1 MAGLANMLRRAARGG
16 PPPLTTVRS
25 WMGIFS
31 ADVQAAKVG
40 TVDELAVLV
49 QAGCYACVGGA
60 HSYNG
65 VQIVRDAT
73 AVTLKELG
81 LKGIAY
87 DAATHEVSVEP
98 SVTILELK
106 LFLLDRDRRLI
117 SSGNFMAQTVI
128 GALCTGTHGYGREA
142 VMAEGVTA
150 LEFLDGQGRRVAL
163 RKGQRDFRYAALSF
177 GTIGPIVSLTMKT
190 APIESFEADT
200 LICRLSQKPG
210 HVTDEHAAMFAVFPY
225 SDRHD
230 PTIALQT
237 IRPARPGQAPHRIAS
252 PLFTLRRVSEFI
264 IKRYWVFDKLFPA
277 LRRPFQRLISRL
289 DVHYHSRLITD
300 PRDLDYLYDPTP
312 GLESSRQ
319 PNVLKSLLSPT
330 HTAYNLAFFVRLA
343 DAPEVVRFVM
353 FQADQFRTLG
363 FYLKSMIGVRE
374 IATSSDLP
382 FAANFKGPV
391 VAIDLFADVRDY
403 AWLERIQRE
412 VFAYFPD
419 VRPHWGKSA
428 IVDEWADTLG
438 ANHITALRRLHEKHY
453 PGGTGLRTTS
463 RVRRLLGLSVV
474 PPGTITTAKVSPPVS
489 PSASP

>member
-1 MAGLANMLRRAARGG
+1 MGGLADRLRRASGG
-16 PPPLTTVRS
+16 APAPLTTLRS

-31 ADVQAAKVG
+31 ADVVVAKVA
-40 TVDELAVLV
+40 TVDELADVV
-49 QAGCYACVGGA
+49 RAGRYACVGAA

-73 AVTLKELG
+73 AVVMRDTG
-81 LKGIAY
+81 LKAISY
-87 DAATHEVSVEP
+87 DEATHEATVEP

-106 LFLLDRDRRLI
+106 TFLIARDRRPI

-128 GALCTGTHGYGREA
+128 GALCTGTHGYGRQA
-142 VMAEGVTA
+142 VMAEAVTA
-150 LEFLDGQGRRVAL
+150 LEFLDGDGQRVAL
-163 RKGQRDFRYAALSF
+163 RKGERDFRYAALAF
-177 GTIGPIVSLTMKT
+177 GTIGPIVSLTLQT
-190 APIESFEADT
+190 APIGSFEADT
-200 LICRLSQKPG
+200 IICRLSEKPK

-225 SDRHD
+225 SDRGD

-252 PLFTLRRVSEFI
+252 PLFTLRRISEFI
-264 IKRYWVFDKLFPA
+264 IKRYWVFDRLFPA

-289 DVHYHSRLITD
+289 NLSYHRREITD

-312 GLESSRQ
+312 GLESSRE
-319 PNVLKSLLSPT
+319 PNVMKQLLSPT

-353 FQADQFRTLG
+353 FQAEQFRKLG

-374 IATSSDLP
+374 LASRSELP
-382 FAANFKGPV
+382 FAGNFKGPV
-391 VAIDLFADVRDY
+391 AAIDLFADVRDY

-428 IVDEWADTLG
+428 IVDEWADSLG
-438 ANHITALRRLHEKHY
+438 AIHIKALRQLYEKHY
-453 PGGTGLRTTS
+453 PDGGLWTTS
-463 RVRRLLGLSVV
+463 RARRLLGLPVI
-474 PPGTITTAKVSPPVS
+474 PPGTIATPPK
-489 PSASP
+489 ASPNAT

>member
-1 MAGLANMLRRAARGG
+1 MAGLANMLRRAAGG
-16 PPPLTTVRS
+16 APSPLTTIRS
-25 WMGIFS
+25 WMGIFT
-31 ADVQAAKVG
+31 ADVVAAKVG
-40 TVDELAVLV
+40 TVDELAALV
-49 QAGCYACVGGA
+49 RGGCYACVGAA

-73 AVTLKELG
+73 AVTLKESG

-87 DAATHEVSVEP
+87 DEATHQVSVEP
-98 SVTILELK
+98 SLTILELK
-106 LFLLDRDRRLI
+106 LFLLDRGRRLI
-117 SSGNFMAQTVI
+117 SSGNYMAQTVI

-150 LEFLDGQGRRVAL
+150 LEFLDGEGARVAL
-163 RKGQRDFRYAALSF
+163 RKGQRDFRYAALAF
-177 GTIGPIVSLTMKT
+177 GTIGPIVSLTLKT

-200 LICRLSQKPG
+200 VICRLSEKPQ

-237 IRPARPGQAPHRIAS
+237 IRPARPGQKPHRVAS

-264 IKRYWVFDKLFPA
+264 IKRYWVFDRLFPA

-289 DVHYHSRLITD
+289 DVHCHSREITD
-300 PRDLDYLYDPTP
+300 PRDLDYLYDPSP

-319 PNVLKSLLSPT
+319 PNVLKSMLSPT

-353 FQADQFRTLG
+353 FQADHFRALG

-374 IATSSDLP
+374 IATQSELP

-391 VAIDLFADVRDY
+391 AAIDLFADVRDY

-428 IVDEWADTLG
+428 IVDEWADSLG
-438 ANHITALRRLHEKHY
+438 ADHITALRRLHEKHY
-453 PGGTGLRTTS
+453 PGGGLRTTS
-463 RVRRLLGLSVV
+463 RVRRLLGLPVA
-474 PPGTITTAKVSPPVS
+474 PPGTVATAAK
-489 PSASP
+489 ASPNVA

>member
-1 MAGLANMLRRAARGG
+1 MTKLANKLRRAAGL
-16 PPPLTTVRS
+16 PPLVTIRS

-31 ADVQAAKVG
+31 AEVETAKVA
-40 TVDELAVLV
+40 TVDELAAVV
-49 QAGCYACVGGA
+49 RAGGYACVGSA

-73 AVTLKELG
+73 AVILRDCG
-81 LKGIAY
+81 LKAMAY
-87 DAATHEVSVEP
+87 DETAHEVTVEP

-106 LFLLDRDRRLI
+106 TFLMARDRRLV
-117 SSGNFMAQTVI
+117 SSGNYMAQTVI

-142 VMAEGVTA
+142 VMAEGVRA
-150 LEFLDGQGRRVAL
+150 LEFLDGAGRRVAL
-163 RKGQRDFRYAALSF
+163 RKGQRDFRYAALAF
-177 GTIGPIVSLTMKT
+177 GAIGPIVSLTLKT

-200 LICRLSQKPG
+200 VICRLSEKPR

-225 SDRHD
+225 SDRDD

-237 IRPARPGQAPHRIAS
+237 IRPARPGEAPRKMAS

-264 IKRYWVFDKLFPA
+264 IKRYWVFDRLFPA

-289 DVHYHSRLITD
+289 DVHYHNRVITD

-312 GLESSRQ
+312 GLEGARQ
-319 PNVLKSLLSPT
+319 PDILRSMFSPT

-353 FQADQFRTLG
+353 FQADQYRKLG

-374 IATSSDLP
+374 LASKSDLP

-391 VAIDLFADVRDY
+391 AAIDLFADVRDY

-453 PGGTGLRTTS
+453 PGDGLRGTS
-463 RVRRLLGLSVV
+463 RMRRLLGLPVA
-474 PPGTITTAKVSPPVS
+474 PPGTIATAPK
-489 PSASP
+489 ASPNAP

>member
-1 MAGLANMLRRAARGG
+1 MTGLAKLLRRAAGG
-16 PPPLTTVRS
+16 ASPSKITLRS

-31 ADVQAAKVG
+31 AEVEAAKVG
-40 TVDELAVLV
+40 TVDELAALV
-49 QAGCYACVGGA
+49 RSGCYACVGAA

-65 VQIVRDAT
+65 VQIVRDAK
-73 AVTLKELG
+73 ALTLKESG
-81 LKGIAY
+81 LKGVAY
-87 DAATHEVSVEP
+87 DAATQEVTVEP

-106 LFLLDRDRRLI
+106 LFLLDHERRLI

-128 GALCTGTHGYGREA
+128 GALCTGTHGYGRQA

-163 RKGQRDFRYAALSF
+163 RKGQRDFRYAALAF
-177 GTIGPIVSLTMKT
+177 GTIGPIVSLTMQT

-200 LICRLSQKPG
+200 IICRLSEKPR

-237 IRPARPGQAPHRIAS
+237 IRPARPGQAPHRTAS

-264 IKRYWVFDKLFPA
+264 IKRYWVFDRLFPA

-289 DVHYHSRLITD
+289 DVHYHSKEITD

-319 PNVLKSLLSPT
+319 PNILKSALSPT

-374 IATSSDLP
+374 IATQSALP

-391 VAIDLFADVRDY
+391 AAIDLFADVRDY

-428 IVDEWADTLG
+428 IVDEWVDTLG
-438 ANHITALRRLHEKHY
+438 ANHVAALRRLHEKHY
-453 PGGTGLRTTS
+453 PDGGGIRTTS
-463 RVRRLLGLSVV
+463 RVRRLLGLSVA
-474 PPGTITTAKVSPPVS
+474 PPGTIATPAK
-489 PSASP
+489 ASPNAI

>member
-1 MAGLANMLRRAARGG
+1 MKGLAGKLRRAANGAPVR
-16 PPPLTTVRS
+16 TTIRS

-31 ADVQAAKVG
+31 AEVEAAKVG
-40 TVDELAVLV
+40 TVDELVALV
-49 QAGCYACVGGA
+49 QCGGYACVGAA

-65 VQIVRDAT
+65 VQIVRDAK
-73 AVTLKELG
+73 AVVLKESG
-81 LKGIAY
+81 LKAIAY
-87 DAATHEVSVEP
+87 DEATHEVTVEP
-98 SVTILELK
+98 SVTVLDLK
-106 LFLLDRDRRLI
+106 TFLMTKDRRLV
-117 SSGNFMAQTVI
+117 SSGNYMAQTVI
-128 GALCTGTHGYGREA
+128 GALCTGTHGYGRQA

-150 LEFLDGQGRRVAL
+150 LSFLDGAGARVDL
-163 RKGQRDFRYAALSF
+163 RKGQRDFRYAVLAF
-177 GTIGPIVSLTMKT
+177 GTIGPIVSLTMQT

-200 LICRLSQKPG
+200 IICRLSEKPG

-237 IRPARPGQAPHRIAS
+237 VRPARPGQAPHHVAS
-252 PLFTLRRVSEFI
+252 PLFTLRRISEFI
-264 IKRYWVFDKLFPA
+264 IKRYWVFDRLFPA

-289 DVHYHSRLITD
+289 DVHYHKRQITD

-319 PNVLKSLLSPT
+319 PNVMKSLLSPT

-353 FQADQFRTLG
+353 FQADQYRRLG

-374 IATSSDLP
+374 LASQSDLP

-391 VAIDLFADVRDY
+391 AAIDLFADVRDY

-428 IVDEWADTLG
+428 IVDEWVDTLG
-438 ANHITALRRLHEKHY
+438 ANHIAALRKLYEKHY
-453 PGGTGLRTTS
+453 PDGGLRATG
-463 RVRRLLGLSVV
+463 RARRLLGLPVA
-474 PPGTITTAKVSPPVS
+474 PPGTVATAPK
-489 PSASP
+489 ASPNVA